1 MLTFCAFL
9 SLGLAFL
16 VTQKFTKKG
25 WNGGHM
31 VPFSSRPLLLC
42 SHHAG
47 HCSGHRKGFKNGFI
61 FFFYVMCSMYFY
73 LFLLFIDCGH
83 CPPSRDHLAAIM
95 DRKNEHSCGSQ
106 PLYVLASCLWAVN
119 SQIFTVF
126 FMWLTFIGPQRK
138 ACKKCWGRG
147 GKKGKNTIS
156 VFVFSNLS
164 NSQPPFCDFLMR
176 GGGWWWRS
184 GYLQWSLTLNTPM
197 SLWVIV
203 FRPIL
208 TELSPLQ

>member
-1 MLTFCAFL
+1 MLFSHWALLFWWPKNLQKRDEMAAIWSL
-9 SLGLAFL
+9 SLVDPCCYALIML
-16 VTQKFTKKG
+16 VTVVATEKALKMG
-25 WNGGHM
+25 
-31 VPFSSRPLLLC
+31 L
-42 SHHAG
+42 
-47 HCSGHRKGFKNGFI
+47 
-61 FFFYVMCSMYFY
+61 FFFFMWCVQCIFTCSYF
-73 LFLLFIDCGH
+73 FIDCGH

-126 FMWLTFIGPQRK
+126 FMWLTSIGPQRK